1 MKFIEKQLEDT
12 RTGTPVSHHVV
23 SGMNVDYINHSTSIT
38 IASYVS
44 AEKKEEGK
52 DSLSVNTFTIQSVPS
67 WDQLPYEWALKE
79 LIKVQPEDFVPE
91 SYSGYVNPYMFAGGK
106 IKDIK

>member
-12 RTGTPVSHHVV
+12 RTGAPAGHHVV

-79 LIKVQPEDFVPE
+79 LIKAQPEDFVPE
-91 SYSGYVNPYMFAGGK
+91 SYSGYVNPYMFSGGK

>member
-12 RTGTPVSHHVV
+12 GAPVSHHVV

-79 LIKVQPEDFVPE
+79 LIKAQPEDFVPE